1 MEGFFYAS
9 LMKIPDNSI
18 LNENLSSHGK
28 DLYFPNGIVA
38 QAGDATGKSI
48 NATAGVAYND
58 DGTLMTLPSLKE
70 SFRIETNSFNY
81 APTPGLKDLR
91 EVWLQEI
98 HKKNPSLGN
107 APTTLPIVTNGLTH
121 GINIAGQLFLAP
133 GDHAILADK
142 YWDNYEL
149 MCEMGLKVKLKTFPT
164 FDGNRYNTKGIE
176 RLALEEPIG
185 KKFFIFNVPNN
196 PTGYSPTLEEQDQ
209 IVETMIRS
217 AEAGNK
223 VIVLCDDAY
232 FGLNYADDIA
242 PESLFAKL
250 ANAHDN
256 IITVKID
263 GATKEEF
270 AWGLRVGFITIGGK
284 ALTSQDIAVLENK
297 IIGAI
302 RANASNGC
310 RPSQESIL
318 NLLNHPRH
326 DQDKSA
332 AKKIL
337 RERFETSQKVL
348 TKNSEKYTDCFNPL
362 PANSGYFLCLE
373 LQKGING
380 EQVRQTLLDKHD
392 IGIIAIDD
400 WLRVAFSAVDKEKI
414 PHLFEKIHEVCSEQ
428 LCSRLE
434 KKVSREK

>member
-1 MEGFFYAS
+1 
-9 LMKIPDNSI
+9 MKIPENSI

-38 QAGDATGKSI
+38 QAGDADGKPI

-91 EVWLQEI
+91 EAWLQEI

-121 GINIAGQLFLAP
+121 GINITGQLFLAP
-133 GDHAILADK
+133 GDNAILADK

-149 MCEMGLKVKLKTFPT
+149 MCEMGLKVHLKTFPT
-164 FDGNRYNTKGIE
+164 FDGNGYNTKDIE
-176 RLALEEPIG
+176 CLALEEPIG

-209 IVETMIRS
+209 IIESMIRS

-223 VIVLCDDAY
+223 VITLCDDAY
-232 FGLNYADDIA
+232 FGLNYTNDIA
-242 PESLFAKL
+242 PESIFAKL

-256 IITVKID
+256 IIAMKID
-263 GATKEEF
+263 GVTKEEF

-284 ALTSQDIAVLENK
+284 ALTPQDIAVLENK

-310 RPSQESIL
+310 RPSQEAIL
-318 NLLNHPRH
+318 NLLNHPNH
-326 DQDKSA
+326 NQDKAA

-337 RERFETSQKVL
+337 RERFETCQKVL
-348 TKNSEKYTDCFNPL
+348 TENADTYADCFTPL
-362 PANSGYFLCLE
+362 PANSGYFLCLM
-373 LQKGING
+373 LNKNIDG
-380 EQVRQTLLDKHD
+380 EQVRQTLLAKHD

-400 WLRVAFSAVDKEKI
+400 WLRVAFSAVGKEKI
-414 PHLFEKIHEVCSEQ
+414 PHLFTKIHEVCSEQ
-428 LCSRLE
+428 LLQNSEYLKNKE
-434 KKVSREK
+434 

>member
-1 MEGFFYAS
+1 
-9 LMKIPDNSI
+9 MKIPENSI
-18 LNENLSSHGK
+18 LNDNLSSHGK

-38 QAGDATGKSI
+38 QAGDADGKSI

-58 DGTLMTLPSLKE
+58 NGTLMTLPSLRD

-81 APTPGLKDLR
+81 APTPGIKELR
-91 EVWLQEI
+91 EKWLQEI
-98 HKKNPSLGN
+98 HKKNPSLGD

-121 GINIAGQLFLAP
+121 GINITGQLFLAP
-133 GDHAILADK
+133 EDKAILADK

-149 MCEMGLKVKLKTFPT
+149 MCEMGLKVKLETFPT
-164 FDGNRYNTKGIE
+164 FDGNGYNTKDIE
-176 RLALEEPIG
+176 RLAMEGAIG

-196 PTGYSPTLEEQDQ
+196 PTGYSPTLKEQNE
-209 IVETMIRS
+209 IVDIMIRS
-217 AEAGNK
+217 AKAGNQ
-223 VIVLCDDAY
+223 VITLCDDAY
-232 FGLNYADDIA
+232 FGLNYTDDIA
-242 PESLFAKL
+242 PESIFAKL

-256 IITVKID
+256 IIAIKID

-284 ALTSQDIAVLENK
+284 GLTTQDIAVLENK

-310 RPSQESIL
+310 RPSQEAIL
-318 NLLNHPRH
+318 KLLNHPNH
-326 DQDKSA
+326 ELDKTA

-337 RERFETSQKVL
+337 RERFETCQKIL
-348 TKNSEKYTDCFNPL
+348 TQNKNNYSDCFTPL

-373 LQKGING
+373 LQKEING
-380 EQVRQTLLDKHD
+380 EQVRQTLLEKHD

-400 WLRVAFSAVDKEKI
+400 WLRVAFSAVGKEKI
-414 PHLFEKIHEVCSEQ
+414 PHLFEKIYEVCKEQ
-428 LCSRLE
+428 L
-434 KKVSREK
+434 